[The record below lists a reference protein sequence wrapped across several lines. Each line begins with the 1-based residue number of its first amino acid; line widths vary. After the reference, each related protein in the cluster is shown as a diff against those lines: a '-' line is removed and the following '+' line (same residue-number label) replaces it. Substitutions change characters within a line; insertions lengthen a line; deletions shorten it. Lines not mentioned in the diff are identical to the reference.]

1 VAVTIHEVASEAGVS
16 VSTASRILNGGTK
29 GVRRDAVERA
39 RRVEA
44 AAKRLGYQPDP
55 SARGLVMK
63 RTFSLGF
70 IGTELGNPVRGK
82 LIEAFRI
89 LALRNGYQL
98 LVSGVAYGQD
108 LAHTVESMV
117 ARRVDGLILGN
128 LQGSGCECLQAL
140 RQTSFPLVEFGQDR
154 GFDWDLVRIDYAGM
168 VRRLTLH
175 LLEEHGLK
183 RVVFAGFGSGCP
195 RHEAYRTAMEE
206 AGQSE
211 HLGFWQVEAST
222 LEAGCQLAQRHVR
235 EGARPEAIVCHNDL
249 LAIGVIAGLR
259 ICGVR
264 VPEDTAVVGLDNIE
278 FAKYMQPRLTT
289 AGVDSDHLAAALF
302 ELLLDRLQ
310 GKGSEKPGKIECP
323 AAFHYR
329 ESCGCGH
336 CC

>member
-1 VAVTIHEVASEAGVS
+1 MAVTIHEVAREAGVS

-29 GVRRDAVERA
+29 GLRRDAVERA

-44 AAKRLGYQPDP
+44 AAESLGYQPDP
-55 SARGLVMK
+55 SARSLVMK

-82 LIEAFRI
+82 LIEAFRL

-98 LVSGVAYGQD
+98 LVSGVTYGED
-108 LAHTVESMV
+108 LTHTVESMM

-140 RQTSFPLVEFGQDR
+140 WQKSFPMVEFGQDS
-154 GFDWDLVRIDYAGM
+154 GLDWDLVRIDYAGM
-168 VRRLTLH
+168 VRSLTTH
-175 LLEEHGLK
+175 LLEDHGLK
-183 RVVFAGFGSGCP
+183 RVVFAGFGPGCP
-195 RHEAYRTAMEE
+195 RHVAYRNAMEE

-211 HLGFWQVEAST
+211 HIGLWEVEAPT

-235 EGARPEAIVCHNDL
+235 EGSHPEAIVCHNDL

-278 FAKYMQPRLTT
+278 VAKYMHPRLTT

-310 GKGSEKPGKIECP
+310 GNGPGKPGKIECP
-323 AAFHYR
+323 ATFHYR
-329 ESCGCGH
+329 ESCGCGR
-336 CC
+336 